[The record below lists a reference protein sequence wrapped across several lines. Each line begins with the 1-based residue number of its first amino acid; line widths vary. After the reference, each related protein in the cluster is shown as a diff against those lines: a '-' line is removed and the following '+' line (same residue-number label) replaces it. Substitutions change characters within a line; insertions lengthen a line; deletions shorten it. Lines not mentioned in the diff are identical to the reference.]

1 MNLLLV
7 IMIESKYPNHMTRK
21 SIEIAD
27 ALEAA
32 ILSGE
37 FPQGVLLNELELA
50 RRFDVSRTPV
60 REALLNLS
68 ATGMVELVRGKG
80 AVVVGISLDT
90 LFEAYE
96 VLANSLGFASAL
108 AAERMTPLQ
117 RAELQNIV
125 DEMAANTNQARRERY
140 IELDEQLHD
149 AILDGAK
156 NAILARQVRACKR
169 RISAVRTV
177 SMRSHKSVEHIVP
190 ELQRVVR
197 AILAGD
203 AAEARTA
210 VEEHVS
216 LRGDGAQKLLIH
228 WKSLN
233 QSAA

>member
-1 MNLLLV
+1 MKFLLV
-7 IMIESKYPNHMTRK
+7 IMPGCKYQNRMTRK

-37 FPQGVLLNELELA
+37 FSQGVLLNELELA
-50 RRFDVSRTPV
+50 KRFDVSRTPV

-108 AAERMTPLQ
+108 AAERMTRLQ

-125 DEMAANTNQARRERY
+125 DDMASNTSQAKRERY
-140 IELDEQLHD
+140 IELDEQLHE
-149 AILDGAK
+149 AILEGAK

-177 SMRSHKSVEHIVP
+177 SMRSHKSTDHIVP

-197 AILAGD
+197 AIIAGD
-203 AAEARTA
+203 AVEARTA
-210 VEEHVS
+210 VEEHVN
-216 LRGDGAQKLLIH
+216 LRGDGAQKLLTH
-228 WKSLN
+228 WKNLN

>member
-1 MNLLLV
+1 
-7 IMIESKYPNHMTRK
+7 MTRK

-37 FPQGVLLNELELA
+37 FAPGELLNELELA

-68 ATGMVELVRGKG
+68 ATGIVELERGKG

-96 VLANSLGFASAL
+96 VLANSLGFACAL

-117 RAELQNIV
+117 RAELRNLV
-125 DEMAANTNQARRERY
+125 AEMAANTDEATRERY
-140 IELDEQLHD
+140 IALDENLHD

-169 RISAVRTV
+169 RISAVRTM
-177 SMRSHKSVEHIVP
+177 SMRSHKSVEAIVP
-190 ELQRVVR
+190 ELEKVVD
-197 AILAGD
+197 AIAAGD
-203 AAEARTA
+203 KVGAREALEA
-210 VEEHVS
+210 HVS
-216 LRGDGAQKLLIH
+216 LRGDGAQKLMTH
-228 WKSLN
+228 WKNLN
-233 QSAA
+233 KHAA

>member
-1 MNLLLV
+1 
-7 IMIESKYPNHMTRK
+7 MIVCKYQNRMTRK

-37 FPQGVLLNELELA
+37 FSQGVLLNELELA
-50 RRFDVSRTPV
+50 KRFDVSRTPV

-108 AAERMTPLQ
+108 AAERMTRLQ

-125 DEMAANTNQARRERY
+125 DDMASNTSQAKRERY
-140 IELDEQLHD
+140 IELDEQLHE
-149 AILDGAK
+149 AILEGAK

-177 SMRSHKSVEHIVP
+177 SMRSHKSTDHIVP

-197 AILAGD
+197 AIIAGD
-203 AAEARTA
+203 AVEARTA
-210 VEEHVS
+210 VEEHVN
-216 LRGDGAQKLLIH
+216 LRGDGAQKLLTH
-228 WKSLN
+228 WKNLN